1 VRFFV
6 LIGAEPT
13 ATWLP
18 ASITRDRWGYLL
30 TGADAYPDGVP
41 DGSRTPTQFETAV
54 QGVFAVGDVRH
65 GSSKRVA
72 AAVAE
77 GSVCIRQVHQQL
89 TAT

>member
-1 VRFFV
+1 
-6 LIGAEPT
+6 
-13 ATWLP
+13 
-18 ASITRDRWGYLL
+18 
-30 TGADAYPDGVP
+30 
-41 DGSRTPTQFETAV
+41 
-54 QGVFAVGDVRH
+54 VRH